1 MFVNHVFSGDS
12 YMELLQ
18 SESRAGGIAEIDSEF
33 GGTSALCS
41 DFNFY
46 TVIYLYRIGCC
57 GKQMCR

>member
-1 MFVNHVFSGDS
+1 
-12 YMELLQ
+12 MEPIQ
-18 SESRAGGIAEIDSEF
+18 SEGRAGGIAEIDSEF

-57 GKQMCR
+57 GKQMYR